1 MYCVKVKHFP
11 DSVQYQIYEK
21 SGKREVDD
29 ENLEHSYL
37 FEKTNKSKKKLKCN
51 PFNDEKLEW
60 MEEIKESAGEQ
71 SIYSSVSR
79 SKKAIYDIGRCNQWD
94 WFLTLTLNPAVVD
107 RYDYKACNRKL
118 SVWLNNMKK
127 KCPDMK
133 YLIIPEQHEKG
144 GWHFHGLF
152 ANIDGLGFE
161 NTGKLSKRGQEIFH
175 CSSYKY
181 GWQEA
186 VKVYDHFGAVAYL
199 SKYITKN
206 LCQMLKGKKRYWFSK
221 NCDLPIVEEFELSTS
236 LENIIEQIDVT
247 DARMVTKDGF
257 VSVTYIDKR
266 IGGIYERNQEK
277 L

>member
-1 MYCVKVKHFP
+1 MYCVKVKYFP
-11 DSVQYQIYEK
+11 DSVQYQIFEK
-21 SGKREVDD
+21 SGRREVED

-37 FEKTNKSKKKLKCN
+37 FEKTNKLKN
-51 PFNDEKLEW
+51 RPRKFEFDDGTVEYLTKMKETS
-60 MEEIKESAGEQ
+60 EEH

-79 SKKAIYDIGRCNQWD
+79 SRKAIYDIGRCNVWD
-94 WFLTLTLNPAVVD
+94 WFLTLTLNPEVVD
-107 RYDYKACNRKL
+107 RYDYHACNRKL

-186 VKVYDHFGAVAYL
+186 VKVYNHFGAVAYL

-221 NCDLPIVEEFELSTS
+221 NCDLPVIEEYELNTS
-236 LENIIEQIDVT
+236 LENIIDQLDVS
-247 DARMVTKDGF
+247 DARIVTKDGF

-266 IGGIYERNQEK
+266 IGGN

>member
-11 DSVQYQIYEK
+11 DSVQYQIFEK
-21 SGKREVDD
+21 QGRREVED

-37 FEKTNKSKKKLKCN
+37 FEKSNICKNKPRKFEFDDGTVEYLTKMKEAS
-51 PFNDEKLEW
+51 
-60 MEEIKESAGEQ
+60 EEH
-71 SIYSSVSR
+71 SIFSSVSR
-79 SKKAIYDIGRCNQWD
+79 SRKAIYDIGRCNEWD
-94 WFLTLTLNPAVVD
+94 WFLTLTLNPEVVD
-107 RYDYKACNRKL
+107 RYDYQACNRKL

-127 KCPDMK
+127 RCPDMK
-133 YLIIPEQHEKG
+133 YLIIPEQHKKG

-161 NTGKLSKRGQEIFH
+161 NTGKISERGQEIFH

-186 VKVYDHFGAVAYL
+186 VKVYNHFGAVAYL

-221 NCDLPIVEEFELSTS
+221 NCDLPVIEEYELNTS
-236 LENIIEQIDVT
+236 LEDIIEQIDVS
-247 DARMVTKDGF
+247 DARLVTKDGF

-266 IGGIYERNQEK
+266 IGGNIHERN
-277 L
+277 